1 MFIGYVIAWGGKIAK
16 VLDQITFLPF
26 LIPGISFAAIYL
38 SMFAQAGPFWPA
50 LYGTFTILVLV
61 CVGKNIT
68 YAARS
73 GSASMVQIDRSLEEA
88 SLVLGIPWWRRFA
101 KIIVPLARGGLV
113 SGFILAFSTMM
124 RELDLIILLVTP
136 ANRTLTTLAFRFAER
151 RSLPVHER
159 DRRNHHRRRVH
170 HERRGLAFQP
180 SQDHQI
186 GGLTH
191 EQGGTHQVDQ
201 AIRQR

>member
-1 MFIGYVIAWGGKIAK
+1 MGMFIGYVIAWGGKIAK

-61 CVGKNIT
+61 SVGKNIT

-88 SLVLGIPWWRRFA
+88 SLVLGIPWWRRFT

-136 ANRTLTTLAFRFAER
+136 ANRTLTTLTFRFAEVGLYQYMNAIAVIIIAVVFITNALASR
-151 RSLPVHER
+151 FNQAKIIRSEA
-159 DRRNHHRRRVH
+159 D
-170 HERRGLAFQP
+170 
-180 SQDHQI
+180 S
-186 GGLTH
+186 
-191 EQGGTHQVDQ
+191 
-201 AIRQR
+201 